1 MQARPFL
8 SLAGLG
14 WFGDLRGG
22 VAQRSNRLG
31 RRFEYVEQCSNARVA
46 LRAMQCL
53 SLQDKKAKHRELA
66 STNILGI
73 SGWCLGVARIR
84 GRHGLARLPKVHS
97 TAAGVVAEAR
107 AAAR

>member
-31 RRFEYVEQCSNARVA
+31 RRFEYVEQCSMA
-46 LRAMQCL
+46 LCAPFFAVLGSKRKTQKCELL
-53 SLQDKKAKHRELA
+53 SIDTLGLA
-66 STNILGI
+66 A
-73 SGWCLGVARIR
+73 GVDGAARIG
-84 GRHGLARLPKVHS
+84 GRHGLASCPKVQS
-97 TAAGVVAEAR
+97 TP
-107 AAAR
+107 

>member
-31 RRFEYVEQCSNARVA
+31 RRFEYVEQCSMALCAPLVCSAARTKWT
-46 LRAMQCL
+46 RKN
-53 SLQDKKAKHRELA
+53 SELA
-66 STNILGI
+66 STDTLGFREFEQA
-73 SGWCLGVARIR
+73 LRELVAATAPKSCRNSI
-84 GRHGLARLPKVHS
+84 ARP
-97 TAAGVVAEAR
+97 
-107 AAAR
+107 